1 MTTRKEQE
9 MTNNFFKDFTK
20 SITDNLP
27 EGLRQLH
34 EEIDTKIKEGVE
46 HAFSSFRG
54 VKADDFEVYRNQL
67 LQAEA
72 RLEALEKKVAEL
84 ESQLQ
89 TTQKV

>member
-1 MTTRKEQE
+1 
-9 MTNNFFKDFTK
+9 MTNNFFKDITK

-34 EEIDTKIKEGVE
+34 EEMDAKIKEGVE
-46 HAFSSFRG
+46 QAFSSFRG

-72 RLEALEKKVAEL
+72 RLVVLEKKVEEL
-84 ESQLQ
+84 EALVNAAKE
-89 TTQKV
+89 T